1 MFLQPLPCQ
10 MMVAPWLQ
18 SRLHFVSRV
27 PLQSILWTVTL
38 SQTLRPVCVDLD
50 AHVLHSL
57 RARLLLAAWF
67 AIGGFI
73 NLWLLM
79 GSNWL

>member
-1 MFLQPLPCQ
+1 M
-10 MMVAPWLQ
+10 
-18 SRLHFVSRV
+18 
-27 PLQSILWTVTL
+27 LWTVTL